1 MNLNNKGAITDR
13 VACVIMAGGQGT
25 RLFPLTSTKCK
36 PAVGF
41 GGQYRLIDIPISNA
55 LNSQIRH
62 LFVVSQYFS
71 TGLNNHI
78 KETFHLDHFHAHD
91 IHLLNPEETPTGH
104 ISYEG
109 TADAVKK
116 NLEYILQYPI
126 DYIMILSGDQLYNMD
141 LYAMLQFAMAKEADL
156 TIATLPVSK
165 ELAPRMGIM
174 KIDDQSWIQEF
185 QEKPREPE
193 PLALSLDF
201 QKRRK
206 IKEPYLASM
215 GIYIFKKEALIS
227 ALKEVKGV
235 DFGKHVIPYMLKKG
249 PVAAFLYDGYWE
261 DIGTVASYYEASL
274 SLTNR
279 SLGLNLYNESCPIY
293 SRLPS
298 LPCPH
303 ISDTLVSHSIL
314 CNGAIIRAKSINH
327 SIVGTR
333 AKIGEGTILDHSV
346 VMGQEA
352 YHNPFTQLE
361 YGIGKNC
368 HIKKAII
375 DENTHIGDNVQLI
388 NHENRQTYDGNG
400 VYIRDGI
407 IIVTSGTTLPSGY
420 TL

>member
-1 MNLNNKGAITDR
+1 MNLNNKGAITDK

-25 RLFPLTSTKCK
+25 RLFPLTATRCK

-55 LNSQIRH
+55 LNAQIRH

-78 KETFHLDHFHAHD
+78 KETYHLDHFHAHD
-91 IHLLNPEETPTGH
+91 IHLLNPEETLTGH
-104 ISYEG
+104 VFYEG

-116 NLEYILQYPI
+116 NLSYILSYPI
-126 DYIMILSGDQLYNMD
+126 DYVMILSGDQLYNMD
-141 LYAMLQFAMAKEADL
+141 LYAMLQFAIGKDADL
-156 TIATLPVSK
+156 TIATLPVTE

-174 KIDDQSWIQEF
+174 KIDDQSWIEEF
-185 QEKPREPE
+185 QEKPTDPS
-193 PLALSLDF
+193 PLALSPDF

-206 IKEPYLASM
+206 ISHPYLASM
-215 GIYIFKKEALIS
+215 GIYIFKKEALIT
-227 ALKEVKGV
+227 ALDEVKGS
-235 DFGKHVIPYMLKKG
+235 DFGKHVIPYQLKKG

-274 SLTNR
+274 ALTNR

-293 SRLPS
+293 SHAPS

-303 ISDTLVSHSIL
+303 ISNTSISHSIV
-314 CNGAIIRAKSINH
+314 CSGALIGAKSINH
-327 SIVGTR
+327 SIIGTR
-333 AKIGEGTILDHSV
+333 AKIGEGTSIDHSV
-346 VMGQEA
+346 IMGQES
-352 YHNPFTQLE
+352 YFNSLTDLE

-368 HIKKAII
+368 SITKAII
-375 DENTHIGDNVQLI
+375 DENTQIGDNVKLV
-388 NHENRQTYDGNG
+388 NHENRQTYDGDG

-407 IIVTSGTTLPSGY
+407 IIVTSGTKLPSGF